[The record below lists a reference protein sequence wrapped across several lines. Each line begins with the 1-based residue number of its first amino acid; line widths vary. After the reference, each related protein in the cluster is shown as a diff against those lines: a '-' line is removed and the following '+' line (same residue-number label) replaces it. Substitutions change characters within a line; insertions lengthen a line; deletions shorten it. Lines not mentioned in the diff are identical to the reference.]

1 MEVLTVHPN
10 LTESIY
16 DILGP
21 EDSFGVAQVCH
32 RNNYLQLLFY
42 QMLLLHTSGAKRHS
56 IPVDY
61 QSTDCQFLV

>member
-21 EDSFGVAQVCH
+21 EDSFGVAQVYFTIVY
-32 RNNYLQLLFY
+32 NYID
-42 QMLLLHTSGAKRHS
+42 HIS
-56 IPVDY
+56 
-61 QSTDCQFLV
+61 QSAIRSCI